1 MPDCER
7 DQTGQG
13 QKQKRAFHR
22 PFLHAGGSDRK
33 GSRHER
39 VPSTILSMADSYD
52 FRSIERGWQERWERD
67 GIYVARADDPRPKYY
82 VLEMLPYPSGDLHV
96 GHAKNYTL
104 GDAIARTMRMLG
116 YNVLHPMGWDA
127 FGLPAEN
134 AAIQRGIDPA
144 SWTKSN
150 IANMERQIRLM
161 GTSYDWTRELATCTP
176 EYYRWNQWLFLRLY
190 ERGLAYKREAPV
202 NWCPHDQTVLANEQ
216 VIDGRCW
223 RCGHLVERRNLS
235 QWFLKITDYAER
247 LLHGLDDLEGW
258 PDRTRTM
265 QRNWIGRSEGVQF
278 AFAVDGIDE
287 RIEVFTTR
295 IDTVYG
301 VTFLAIAPE
310 HPLVEHL
317 KTIVS
322 KEHAQAI
329 DAFAQSLQSKSE
341 LERTSL
347 MEKDGLFTGAYAINP
362 LSHERVPIW
371 VTNYVLAEYGTG
383 AVMGVPAHDER
394 DFDFAKKHGL
404 PIAQVIVKPGTE
416 VTAPLEEAYLDDGR
430 LVASDDYSGMSSERA
445 RIALAERLAAMG
457 VGSKT
462 INYRF
467 RDWLVSRQRYWGTP
481 IPIVYCERCGE
492 VPVPDA
498 DLPVL
503 LPADVPITGEGS
515 PLARDEA
522 FMRTTCPKCGG
533 PARRESDTMDTFFE
547 SSWYFLRYLDPHNE
561 KAPWSPQVAK
571 HWMNVDQYIGGA
583 EHTVLHLLYSRF
595 FYKFFHDE
603 GWVSG
608 HDEPFERLFHQGFV
622 LYNSEK
628 MSKSRGNVVG
638 IDETAETNGVDAMR
652 LFLLYVTPPE
662 DTSNWTDEGI
672 SGRVRFLDRVWRA
685 SEPNLEKAK
694 AVSPRELPPMRTPQE
709 RALVRAVH
717 VAAKSGIDEVSSRRF
732 HFNTTIA
739 KLDELVN
746 AMTAFAQNDSDSPAF
761 LYAVHALPLLLA
773 PYAPHIADELWSR
786 LGHSTSVHLE
796 RVLEPEDE
804 ALAVDEITLV
814 VQVNGK
820 IRARIAAVPGIGE
833 DQAFALALADP
844 NVRAQLDGKEL
855 RKRIYVPDK
864 LVNLV
869 AG

>member
-1 MPDCER
+1 
-7 DQTGQG
+7 
-13 QKQKRAFHR
+13 
-22 PFLHAGGSDRK
+22 
-33 GSRHER
+33 
-39 VPSTILSMADSYD
+39 MAETYD
-52 FRSIERGWQERWERD
+52 FRSIERSWQERWERA
-67 GIYVARADDPRPKYY
+67 GIYRARDDPSTSSGQARPKYY
-82 VLEMLPYPSGDLHV
+82 TMEMLPYPSGDLHV
-96 GHAKNYTL
+96 GHAKNYVL

-116 YNVLHPMGWDA
+116 YSVLHPMGWDA

-144 SWTKSN
+144 TWTASN
-150 IANMERQIRLM
+150 IENMRRQIRLM
-161 GTSYDWTRELATCTP
+161 GTSYDWTREIASCLP
-176 EYYRWNQWLFLRLY
+176 EYYRWNQWIFLRLY
-190 ERGLAYKREAPV
+190 EHGLAYKREAPV

-223 RCGHLVERRNLS
+223 RCGHVVERRNLS

-247 LLHGLDDLEGW
+247 LLAGLDRLEGW
-258 PDRTRTM
+258 PERTRTS

-278 AFAVDGIDE
+278 GFAVEGLDA

-310 HPLVEHL
+310 HPLVEHI
-317 KTIVS
+317 KRIVS
-322 KEHAQAI
+322 PARVAEI
-329 DAFAQSLQSKSE
+329 ERFAESLRSKSE

-347 MEKDGLFTGAYAINP
+347 MEKEGLFTGAYAINP

-394 DFDFAKKHGL
+394 DFDFARKHAL
-404 PIAQVIVKPGTE
+404 PIVQVIVPPGEE
-416 VTAPLEEAYLDDGR
+416 VTAPLEAAFLEDGR
-430 LVASDDYSGMSSERA
+430 LIASDDYSGMSSEHA
-445 RIALAERLAAMG
+445 RKALAERVQALG
-457 VGSKT
+457 IGRKT

-492 VPVPDA
+492 VPVPDE

-503 LPADVPITGEGS
+503 LPPDVPITGEGS
-515 PLARDEA
+515 PLARDPA
-522 FMRTTCPKCGG
+522 FINTTCPKCGE

-547 SSWYFLRYLDPHNE
+547 SSWYFLRYLDPQNVH
-561 KAPWSPQVAK
+561 APWNPALAK

-595 FYKFFHDE
+595 FYYFFHDQ
-603 GWVSG
+603 GWVTGS
-608 HDEPFERLFHQGFV
+608 DEPFERLFHQGMV
-622 LYNSEK
+622 LYNNEK

-638 IDETAETNGVDAMR
+638 IDETADTNGVDAMR

-672 SGRVRFLDRVWRA
+672 SGRVRFLNRVWRA
-685 SEPNLEKAK
+685 CEPYLEA
-694 AVSPRELPPMRTPQE
+694 ARHVSPRELPATRNADE
-709 RALVRAVH
+709 RALVRAIH
-717 VAAKSGIDEVSSRRF
+717 VVAKSGIDEVSSRRF

-746 AMTAFAQNDSDSPAF
+746 AMTTFSKERIAQSMAY
-761 LYAVHALPLLLA
+761 LYAVHALPLLIA

-786 LGHSTSVHLE
+786 MGHTESVHLE
-796 RVLEPEDE
+796 RVIEPEDE

-820 IRARIAAVPGIGE
+820 IRARIGAAPGIAE
-833 DQAFALALADP
+833 AQALELALLDP
-844 NVRAQLDGKEL
+844 NVQAHIDGKAI
-855 RKRIYVPDK
+855 RKQVYVPDK

-869 AG
+869 VG